1 MIAIRNLTKTFG
13 PRIVLRGLNLTI
25 NEGDFVTLLGANG
38 AGKTTL
44 LHLVAGLSK
53 PSSGD
58 ILINTYRL
66 ADSTSQL
73 RRFIGLV
80 SHKPL
85 LYDDLTASQNLHFY
99 ARMYD
104 VPAATDRIETVLRQV
119 GLWGRQND
127 PVRTYSRGMQQRL
140 AIARA
145 ILHNPPI
152 LLLDEPDTGLDQHAA
167 GLLGDLLGAVGI
179 ERRTILMTTH
189 NLERGLSLGQRVVIL
204 AKGQIVYDAP
214 RQAVSLD
221 QLRAEYDKMSSVKY
235 QVSSSQKT
243 GTHRFES
250 PGKA

>member
-1 MIAIRNLTKTFG
+1 MIKIQKLVKTFG
-13 PRIVLRGLNLTI
+13 HRVVLRSVDLTI

-44 LHLVAGLSK
+44 LHLVANLSK
-53 PSSGD
+53 PTAGD
-58 ILINTYRL
+58 IFINNYRL
-66 ADSTSQL
+66 ADSANQL

-80 SHKPL
+80 SHKTL
-85 LYDDLTASQNLHFY
+85 LYDDLTANQNLRFY

-104 VPAATDRIETVLRQV
+104 VPDATDRIETVLNQV

-167 GLLGDLLGAVGI
+167 DMLNELLTAVGVSQ
-179 ERRTILMTTH
+179 RTILMTTH
-189 NLERGLSLGQRVVIL
+189 NWERGLSMGNRITILG
-204 AKGQIVYDAP
+204 KGKIVYDA
-214 RQAVSLD
+214 RRENVGVEE
-221 QLRAEYDKMSSVKY
+221 LREQYNKHVTMN
-235 QVSSSQKT
+235 
-243 GTHRFES
+243 
-250 PGKA
+250 